1 MPSQEEIA
9 ALLIRQEMTTIV
21 YCHGGGSCKIS
32 INSHTTAGE
41 VRRRERDVIEFISI
55 LRHHFNISSFEL
67 YNEMTQHVLHIRMKV
82 TSFFVL
88 VFVKVVEK
96 LIRGLAMENSRN
108 MFSLFEHNKVE
119 SRAIESRVIVADVLA
134 KFER

>member
-9 ALLIRQEMTTIV
+9 ALLNRLDMSTTV

-55 LRHHFNISSFEL
+55 LRHQFNISSFEL
-67 YNEMTQHVLHIRMKV
+67 FNEMTQHVMQIRMKV
-82 TSFFVL
+82 TYFLCSSL
-88 VFVKVVEK
+88 
-96 LIRGLAMENSRN
+96 SRWLR
-108 MFSLFEHNKVE
+108 S
-119 SRAIESRVIVADVLA
+119 
-134 KFER
+134 